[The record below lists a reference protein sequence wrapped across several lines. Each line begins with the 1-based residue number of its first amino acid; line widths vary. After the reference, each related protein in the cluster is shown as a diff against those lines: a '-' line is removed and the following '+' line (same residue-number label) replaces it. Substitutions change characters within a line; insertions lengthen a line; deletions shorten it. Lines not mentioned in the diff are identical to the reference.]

1 MAGGYPQGA
10 TSLWSGV
17 IRGPEFVSGGR
28 PEGGCPLRN
37 SGALTIGSNSAVRA
51 TGKKTPGDSSEN

>member
-1 MAGGYPQGA
+1 M
-10 TSLWSGV
+10 

-28 PEGGCPLRN
+28 PEGDCPLRN

-51 TGKKTPGDSSEN
+51 TRGKTPGDSSEN